1 MYKLL
6 VTTNIWCLWQTES
19 IRSTIFGSYETTKK
33 QKWPVWWN
41 ITRVGKHW
49 WCLTKP
55 KNWKCT
61 KINDKNE
68 NFENYNSN
76 HCFVKKSDYVLLYH
90 EMTRYLH
97 TAFKL
102 PFSSHASHSS
112 IKRLAL
118 MTKQRRNQSN
128 NKEREEHFWV
138 HLQLYVPREYKGV
151 QLYARGFTSDE
162 CVKLL
167 TRAIGFYN
175 EIRHSPAGIRALK
188 IENTRF
194 AR

>member
-1 MYKLL
+1 M
-6 VTTNIWCLWQTES
+6 
-19 IRSTIFGSYETTKK
+19 IRADRNGIAHLKF
-33 QKWPVWWN
+33 WN
-41 ITRVGKHW
+41 VPWISS
-49 WCLTKP
+49 
-55 KNWKCT
+55 KCT